1 MCNTRNGNAATVQR
15 CVFSD
20 ATFSCAEL
28 MRTEV
33 CVQRDTARGQLMRVK
48 LGGGIKQMGVEICYN
63 RHSYKGISGTIHA
76 KHRKS

>member
-1 MCNTRNGNAATVQR
+1 MCNTRHGNAATVQR

-48 LGGGIKQMGVEICYN
+48 LGGGD
-63 RHSYKGISGTIHA
+63 
-76 KHRKS
+76 